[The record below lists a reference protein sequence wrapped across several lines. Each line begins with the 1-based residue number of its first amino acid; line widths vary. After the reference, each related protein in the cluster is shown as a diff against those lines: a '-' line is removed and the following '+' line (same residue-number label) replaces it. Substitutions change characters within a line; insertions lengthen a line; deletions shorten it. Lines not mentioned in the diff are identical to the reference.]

1 MNSVAALDET
11 TTHVQPDLIAAREVI
26 NAESDA
32 LSALSSSLDQNFSNA
47 VDIITGVNSRVIL
60 SGMGKSGHIAA
71 KIAATMAS
79 TGTPA
84 QFVHPGEASH
94 GDLGMITN
102 KDVVICLSNSGT
114 TPELAD
120 IITHTRR
127 FSIPL
132 IGMTSKADSTL
143 VKEADIALIL
153 PPTQEACPMGLAP
166 TTSTTCMLA
175 LGDALAVAVMGRKGF
190 TTDDF
195 RSLHPGGRLGAGL
208 LKVDSIM
215 DKAPNLPLVDDQATM
230 ADAILIMSTR
240 GTGCTGVTD
249 QSGILCGVI
258 TDGDLRRHMSDEP
271 MDAPVTRIMSASPKT
286 ISASALAAEAVAR
299 MQESEITSLFVVASE
314 DDPDQ
319 TPSGFINIHMCLRA
333 GVI

>member
-1 MNSVAALDET
+1 
-11 TTHVQPDLIAAREVI
+11 
-26 NAESDA
+26 
-32 LSALSSSLDQNFSNA
+32 
-47 VDIITGVNSRVIL
+47 
-60 SGMGKSGHIAA
+60 MG
-71 KIAATMAS
+71 
-79 TGTPA
+79 
-84 QFVHPGEASH
+84 
-94 GDLGMITN
+94 D
-102 KDVVICLSNSGT
+102 VICLSNSGN

-132 IGMTSKADSTL
+132 IGMTSKQGSTL

-153 PPTQEACPMGLAP
+153 PPSDEACPMGLAP

-175 LGDALAVAVMGRKGF
+175 LGDALAVAVMRRKGF

-208 LKVDSIM
+208 LKVADVM
-215 DKAPNLPLVDDQATM
+215 EKAPNLPLVDDQATM
-230 ADAILIMSTR
+230 ADAILVMSSK

-249 QSGILCGVI
+249 QSGVLCGVI

-271 MDAPVTRIMSASPKT
+271 LDAPVTRIMSASPKT
-286 ISASALAAEAVAR
+286 ITTSALAAEAVAR
-299 MQESEITSLFVVASE
+299 MQESEITSLFVIGDEENSA
-314 DDPDQ
+314 DHP
-319 TPSGFINIHMCLRA
+319 PSGFLNIHMCLRA